1 MVLKRLYLAITSKA
15 NLEVDVVVI
24 LQPHVT
30 IRGLLQIAKL
40 VKTQAMLTRLIKARA
55 KYAIMVDKTVIILK
69 EVTVLKFNV
78 SHVAKSDTL
87 LLLVHNKG

>member
-15 NLEVDVVVI
+15 NLEVDVVI